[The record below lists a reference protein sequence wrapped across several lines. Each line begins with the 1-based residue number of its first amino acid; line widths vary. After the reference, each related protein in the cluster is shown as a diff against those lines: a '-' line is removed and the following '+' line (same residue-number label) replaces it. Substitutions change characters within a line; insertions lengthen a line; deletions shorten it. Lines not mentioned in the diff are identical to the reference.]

1 MYNNICLL
9 FKISQQC
16 AFVCNKMSLEYC
28 FFTEVWALE
37 STSQPSLV
45 QLRVH
50 LTFSVSMNIKTLHT
64 LFSMVAQN
72 KKIASIDQKCH
83 IAPFLVFVCFLL
95 FSFAVSFK
103 PDLSLNL

>member
-1 MYNNICLL
+1 MGLRINQPAFACSAEGSFNFLCLH
-9 FKISQQC
+9 
-16 AFVCNKMSLEYC
+16 EHG
-28 FFTEVWALE
+28 
-37 STSQPSLV
+37 
-45 QLRVH
+45 R
-50 LTFSVSMNIKTLHT
+50 IKTLHT

-103 PDLSLNL
+103 PESESVKITEEPG